1 MLKSKNIFVCIGA
14 IHHDYLL
21 NLKKNIINF
30 RSNQIIQKSRIGG
43 VAYNIA
49 ELLSNFVHINFYSL
63 AINEEIRKKISKK
76 IFIHQVNKNY
86 IDRYYLALSDKNN
99 KFLIGLANTD
109 EYENSKSLKIPNINN
124 KNIIFDLNFSKI
136 YLEKSINKLSKKN
149 KIIVCATSVHKVIKI
164 RRVIN
169 KIDFIFLNKAELLK
183 LTNTS
188 NIIIGVKKILKQNK
202 KIKIITTNSKNNVIF
217 GSNEFIKK
225 IKPPLIKVVNENG
238 APFSFTTFING
249 GFIFLINSLLP
260 KITLFF
266 ELVVMILIFLFC
278 FNIFFT
284 PIIIFEVFVSL
295 SNSALFKN
303 IKSILFITLL
313 ILITLCTDVA
323 QTIILF
329 FFDSLFI
336 DFSK

>member
-30 RSNQIIQKSRIGG
+30 RSNQITQKNRIGG

-49 ELLSNFVHINFYSL
+49 ELLSNFVNVNFYSL

-76 IFIHQVNKNY
+76 IYVHQVNKNY
-86 IDRYYLALSDKNN
+86 VDRYYLALSDKNN
-99 KFLIGLANTD
+99 KFLLGLANTD
-109 EYENSKSLKIPNINN
+109 EYENNKSLKIPNIKN
-124 KNIIFDLNFSKI
+124 KNIIFDLNFSKT

-164 RRVIN
+164 KRIIN

-183 LTNTS
+183 LTNSS
-188 NIIIGVKKILKQNK
+188 NIILGVKKILKQNK

-225 IKPPLIKVVNENG
+225 IKPPSIKVVNENG
-238 APFSFTTFING
+238 AGDALAAMMLYLLSINEKMNYILKTSVACG
-249 GFIFLINSLLP
+249 SYYASGKSLKTKSDFL
-260 KITLFF
+260 KIKNLSKK
-266 ELVVMILIFLFC
+266 
-278 FNIFFT
+278 
-284 PIIIFEVFVSL
+284 VS
-295 SNSALFKN
+295 
-303 IKSILFITLL
+303 
-313 ILITLCTDVA
+313 V
-323 QTIILF
+323 Q
-329 FFDSLFI
+329 
-336 DFSK
+336 